1 MADSFLLTQ
10 LEDLNLMEFFQ
21 FLGDYGWIQILFPF
35 LLVYSLVFTITSKVS
50 IIEDKK
56 GVRMLVALIV
66 GFFSVTFPIGN
77 TTSCDSPLQ
86 DAGFSFDSPMFGNGC
101 TLGDYMALLF
111 PGVSV
116 FSLMVLGIYIVVS
129 MLGFD
134 LSSIFTKGE
143 HNALVVAGI
152 SLIGV
157 LIIGTYT
164 LQTFGLIEDD
174 GEDNEIIQLLKDPL
188 LWILVIFFLLFKF
201 ISSDD
206 DNSNGKKKKNQISI
220 TTTDSGNNQIQ
231 TEEKEEK

>member
-35 LLVYSLVFTITSKVS
+35 LLVYALVFTITAKVG
-50 IIEDKK
+50 IIKKKK
-56 GVRMLVALIV
+56 GVRMLVALVI

-86 DAGFSFDSPMFGNGC
+86 DAGFNFSSPMFGNGC

-116 FSLMVLGIYIVVS
+116 FSLMVLGLYIVCS
-129 MLGFD
+129 ILGVKINE
-134 LSSIFTKGE
+134 IFGTDNDK
-143 HNALVVAGI
+143 NKFVTPVI
-152 SLIGV
+152 VLIGV

-164 LQTFGLIEDD
+164 LQIFDLIEDD

-188 LWILVIFFLLFKF
+188 LWILVIFFLLFKY
-201 ISSDD
+201 ISSESDNNEDD
-206 DNSNGKKKKNQISI
+206 EEENDNIEEAARGAVEGAKNG
-220 TTTDSGNNQIQ
+220 D
-231 TEEKEEK
+231 